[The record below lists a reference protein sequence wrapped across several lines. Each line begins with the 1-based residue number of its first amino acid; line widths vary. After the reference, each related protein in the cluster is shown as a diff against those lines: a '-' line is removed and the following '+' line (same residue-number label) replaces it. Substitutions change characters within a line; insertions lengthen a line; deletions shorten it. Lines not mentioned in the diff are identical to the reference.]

1 MSSVPYEKPIAL
13 IRPNKGLFD
22 FNLGE
27 VWHYRELLYFLVWRD
42 LKVRY
47 SQAALGAAWAII
59 QPLVAV
65 AIFTVIFGVFAKLP
79 SDGIPY
85 PVFAFAA
92 MLPWTL
98 FSEAT
103 RRCTLGLVGDTD
115 LVKKVFF
122 PRLVIPLANAV
133 TPVIDFFLSLVALF
147 GLMAIYGVWPSA
159 NILFLP
165 LFVALTW
172 GMAVGIGLWLGPLNV
187 RFRDITH
194 TLPFLLQIWMYATP
208 IVYPLSMVP
217 ERYKFIYSLN
227 PTVGLIEGYR
237 WCLLGTHSLDVRALA
252 ISVIAT
258 LALLFSGLVYF
269 KQQERQFADII

>member
-1 MSSVPYEKPIAL
+1 MSGTLHPAPITL
-13 IRPNKGLFD
+13 IRPRRGLFD
-22 FNLGE
+22 FSLGE
-27 VWHYRELLYFLVWRD
+27 VWQYRELLYFLVWRD

-85 PVFAFAA
+85 PVFAFSA

-98 FSEAT
+98 FSEST
-103 RRCTLGLVGDTD
+103 RRCALGLVGDGD
-115 LVKKVFF
+115 LVKKVYF

-133 TPVIDFFLSLVALF
+133 TPVIDFFLSLFALF
-147 GLMAIYGVWPSA
+147 LLMAIYGVWPSM
-159 NILFLP
+159 NIVFLP
-165 LFVALTW
+165 FLVALTW
-172 GMAVGIGLWLGPLNV
+172 GLAVGIGLWLGPLNV

-217 ERYKFIYSLN
+217 ERFKFLYSLN

-237 WCLLGTHSLDVRALA
+237 WCLLGTNSLDLRALA
-252 ISVIAT
+252 ISVVAT